1 MLLLGVIVHEENE
14 DRHKSVHMKIVKN
27 FIELCILL
35 SAEISDLLKA
45 TQRQLHKVINIA
57 SNSQHLIHV
66 YIFDQR
72 FHYLKQSD
80 LDCVLQSSVHL
91 IMLTFG

>member
-1 MLLLGVIVHEENE
+1 MLLLGMIVHKENE
-14 DRHKSVHMKIVKN
+14 DRHKSVHTKIVKN

-35 SAEISDLLKA
+35 FTEVSDLLKG

-57 SNSQHLIHV
+57 SSSQHLIHV
-66 YIFDQR
+66 YVFDQR

-91 IMLTFG
+91 IMPTFG

>member
-1 MLLLGVIVHEENE
+1 MLLLGVIVHKENE

-35 SAEISDLLKA
+35 FAEISDLLKA

-57 SNSQHLIHV
+57 SSSQHLIHI
-66 YIFDQR
+66 YIPDQR
-72 FHYLKQSD
+72 FHYLRVT
-80 LDCVLQSSVHL
+80 DCVLQSSVHL
-91 IMLTFG
+91 IMPTFF